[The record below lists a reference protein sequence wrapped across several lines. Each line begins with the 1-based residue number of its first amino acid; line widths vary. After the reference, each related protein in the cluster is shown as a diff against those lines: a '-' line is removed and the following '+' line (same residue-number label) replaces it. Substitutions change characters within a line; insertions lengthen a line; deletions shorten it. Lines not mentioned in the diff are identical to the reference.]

1 MLLRCWLLLLLALRA
16 GGGVLVHCQAGVS
29 RSAAI
34 VIAYCMWKEHLSA
47 DAATSLVTAARSVV
61 WPNAGFKCQLQE
73 FEELHWDASRWGGWS
88 MDKYLSKQYGDE
100 SVGFMAAMLGGA
112 PQDRV
117 KQQMQQHHGDG
128 QQDAGSAAW
137 GCPRESCTTYAV
149 TASMGDCSRSSAASV
164 QPEADSCRSS
174 PSGCADQQLAGRHH
188 GKSTCKISGSQVS
201 SERHD
206 TVSCSSGGMC
216 RQRESSPGG
225 MRRMSYACYCSNAG
239 ASCTYGAAGSSHHRM
254 RRHSTGQYALAAA
267 AGVTPVQLGALKQL
281 SLNAGSRLPE
291 EAALLMAG

>member
-1 MLLRCWLLLLLALRA
+1 M
-16 GGGVLVHCQAGVS
+16 LVHCQAGVS

-47 DAATSLVTAARSVV
+47 DAATALVTAARSVV

-73 FEELHWDASRWGGWS
+73 FEELRWDASRWGGWS

-117 KQQMQQHHGDG
+117 KRQMQQQHGGG
-128 QQDAGSAAW
+128 QRDAAYGAW
-137 GCPRESCTTYAV
+137 GCESRTAYAATPSV
-149 TASMGDCSRSSAASV
+149 GDCSRSSAASV
-164 QPEADSCRSS
+164 KPEADSCRSS

-188 GKSTCKISGSQVS
+188 GKSTCKMPGSAVIG
-201 SERHD
+201 ERHD

-216 RQRESSPGG
+216 RQQESSPGG
-225 MRRMSYACYCSNAG
+225 MRRMSCACYCSSAG
-239 ASCTYGAAGSSHHRM
+239 ASSTYAGAGSSHHRT

-267 AGVTPVQLGALKQL
+267 AGVTAVHLDALKQL